1 MRKYT
6 NFRPKYFSPL
16 KNKKPAIE
24 PFVDLGFAKLD
35 LHRAERKGF
44 PEVVFC
50 QGKTL
55 TQVLTIASR
64 LFQTHRRVLL
74 TRVTAETGRRLKR
87 RFGRGRYYPEAR
99 LFYAGTIP
107 IGIGLVTVLS
117 AGTAD
122 IPIAE
127 EAAITAEVMGSRVK
141 RIFDVGVAGIHR
153 LVAYQKQIAASRVL
167 VIVAGMDGV
176 LPSVAGGLF
185 HRPIIAVPT
194 SIGYGLNLGG
204 VAPLLTMLNSC
215 APGIAVVNIDNG
227 FGAGYLASVINRR

>member
-1 MRKYT
+1 
-6 NFRPKYFSPL
+6 L
-16 KNKKPAIE
+16 KNKRPAVE
-24 PFVDLGFAKLD
+24 PFVDLGYAKLD

-50 QGKTL
+50 QGKTPV
-55 TQVLTIASR
+55 QVLTIASR
-64 LFQTHRRVLL
+64 LFRTHRRVLL
-74 TRVTAETGRRLKR
+74 TRVTADTGRRLKK
-87 RFGRGRYYPEAR
+87 RFRRGRYCPEAR

-107 IGIGLVTVLS
+107 VGVGLVTVLS

-127 EAAITAEVMGSRVK
+127 EAAVTAEVMGSRVQ

-153 LVAYQKQIAASRVL
+153 LVAFRKQIEASRVII
-167 VIVAGMDGV
+167 IVAGMDGV

-185 HRPIIAVPT
+185 CRPIIAVPT

-215 APGIAVVNIDNG
+215 APGVAVVNIDNG

>member
-1 MRKYT
+1 MKNR
-6 NFRPKYFSPL
+6 RP
-16 KNKKPAIE
+16 AAE
-24 PFVDLGFAKLD
+24 PFVDLGYAKLD

-50 QGKTL
+50 QGKTPV
-55 TQVLTIASR
+55 QVLTIASR
-64 LFQTHRRVLL
+64 LFRTHRRVLL
-74 TRVTAETGRRLKR
+74 TRVKADTGRRLKKRFR
-87 RFGRGRYYPEAR
+87 RGHYYPEAR

-107 IGIGLVTVLS
+107 AGVGLVTVLS

-127 EAAITAEVMGSRVK
+127 EAAVTAEVMGSRVQ

-153 LVAYQKQIAASRVL
+153 LVAFRKQIEAARVI

-185 HRPIIAVPT
+185 RRPIIAVPT

-215 APGIAVVNIDNG
+215 APGVAVVNIDNG

>member
-1 MRKYT
+1 M
-6 NFRPKYFSPL
+6 
-16 KNKKPAIE
+16 KNRKPAAR
-24 PFVDLGFAKLD
+24 PFVDLGFAKPD
-35 LHRAERKGF
+35 LLREKRKGF

-55 TQVLTIASR
+55 TQIMAIAAR
-64 LFQTHRRVLL
+64 LFQAHRRVLL
-74 TRVTAETGRRLKR
+74 TRVGAGAGRSLKR
-87 RFGRGRYYPEAR
+87 RFPRGRYHPAAR
-99 LFYAGTIP
+99 LFYAGAVP
-107 IGIGLVTVLS
+107 PGIGLVTVLS

-122 IPIAE
+122 IPVAE
-127 EAAITAEVMGSRVK
+127 EAAVTAEVTGSRVQ

-153 LVAYQKQIAASRVL
+153 LVAFRERIEASRVL

-185 HRPIIAVPT
+185 CRPIIAVPT
-194 SIGYGLNLGG
+194 SVGYGLNLGG

-215 APGIAVVNIDNG
+215 APGVAVVNVDNG